1 MDCIEKLVYQNK
13 SFSIHNID
21 KLKISHLPYSLKVLL
36 ENVIRTN
43 NQALPNNV
51 IESFIKWDGSIK
63 DQTELS
69 FLPSRVIM
77 QDFTGVPAIVDLAS
91 MRDAVKELGGDPASI
106 NPQCQTDLIIDH
118 SVMVDHFGSDKAKD
132 LNTEL
137 EYKRNLERYRLL
149 KWGQSSF
156 KNLRIVPPNN
166 GIIHQINIEYI
177 SQVIFNNSNALFPDT
192 VVGTD
197 SHTTMVN
204 GLGVL
209 GWGVGGIEAEAAM
222 LGQPI
227 PMLLPEVIGFR
238 LTGKLQKTI
247 TATDLV
253 LTIVEILRKK
263 NVVGKF
269 VEFYGDGLQNLS
281 IADRCTIANMAP
293 EYGATCGYFPI
304 DSLTLDY
311 LKITGKSQSHIEI
324 VEKYAKE
331 VGLYRREEDKIIYTD
346 CIDLDISKINA
357 CISGPKRPQDR
368 INLTDVKGLVNGE
381 INKQTNGASSE
392 NTLIDNGAILIA
404 AITSCTNTSNPNVII
419 GAGLLAK
426 NAVEKGLKVPD
437 WVKTSLAP
445 GSKVVTNYLK
455 KSGLLKY
462 FNLLGFNIVGYG
474 CTTCIGNSGPLKK
487 EYVEAIENNNLV
499 VSSILSGNRN
509 FEGRIHPEI
518 KMNFL
523 ASPILVIAYSL
534 LGRINI
540 DITSESLGKDK
551 DGNNVYLD
559 DIWPDSDQIRSIIEE
574 TITSDMFEN
583 SYKTLFEG
591 DNKWKDININESDYF
606 NWEEK
611 STYIQPSPFFKNIQN
626 NKKKFDA
633 ITNAYPL
640 VVLGDS
646 VTTDH
651 ISPAGSFKKDS
662 PAGIFLVDRGFHEVD
677 FNSYGSRRGNYQ
689 IMERGT
695 FANVRLSNRL
705 VPEKTGGYTVY
716 IPNNKVMT
724 IYDAAQEYKKNNNNL
739 IIFAG
744 QDYGCGSSRDW
755 AAKGTK
761 LLGVRAVIAE
771 SFERIH
777 RSNLVGMGV
786 LPLQFL
792 ENENFDSLNLDIK
805 SVFTID
811 KINVNDSRVK
821 INTTVNDKPKTFI
834 VKIRIDS
841 PMEWKYYESE
851 GILNYVLKNLA
862 S

>member
-36 ENVIRTN
+36 ENVLRTN

-662 PAGIFLVDRGFHEVD
+662 PAGSFLVDRGFHEVD

>member
-36 ENVIRTN
+36 ENVLRTN

-166 GIIHQINIEYI
+166 GIIHQINIEHI

-551 DGNNVYLD
+551 NGNNVYLD

-662 PAGIFLVDRGFHEVD
+662 PAGSFLADRGFHEVD

>member
-36 ENVIRTN
+36 ENVLRTN

-166 GIIHQINIEYI
+166 GIIHQINIEHI

-551 DGNNVYLD
+551 NGNNVYLD

-662 PAGIFLVDRGFHEVD
+662 PAGSFLVDRGFHEVD

-821 INTTVNDKPKTFI
+821 ISTTVNDKPKTFI

>member
-1 MDCIEKLVYQNK
+1 MDCIDKLVHQNK
-13 SFSIHNID
+13 SFSIHDID

-36 ENVIRTN
+36 ENLLR
-43 NQALPNNV
+43 NNV
-51 IESFIKWDGSIK
+51 GSSLNSTVENFINWNGNIK
-63 DQTELS
+63 NQTELS

-91 MRDAVKELGGDPASI
+91 MRDAIKKLGGDPSSI
-106 NPQCQTDLIIDH
+106 NPQCQTDLVIDH
-118 SVMVDHFGSDKAKD
+118 SVMVDHFGTDKAKD
-132 LNTEL
+132 LNTQL

-166 GIIHQINIEYI
+166 GIIHQINIEHI
-177 SQVIFNNSNALFPDT
+177 SQVIFNNNNSLFPDT

-238 LTGKLQKTI
+238 ITGKLKKAI

-269 VEFYGDGLQNLS
+269 VEFFGDGLQNLS

-311 LKITGKSQSHIEI
+311 LKITGKSKEHIEL
-324 VEKYAKE
+324 VEKYSKR
-331 VGLYRREEDKIIYTD
+331 VGLFMNNENKIIYSD
-346 CIDLDISKINA
+346 VIDLDISKINA

-368 INLTDVKGLVNGE
+368 VNLTDVKELVNNE
-381 INKQTNGASSE
+381 IKQQTNGKTQEKS
-392 NTLIDNGAILIA
+392 LIDNGAILIA

-426 NAVEKGLKVPD
+426 KAVERGLKVPS

-462 FNLLGFNIVGYG
+462 FDLLGFNVVGYG

-487 EYVEAIENNNLV
+487 EYTEAIEKHNLIA
-499 VSSILSGNRN
+499 SSILSGNRN

-534 LGRINI
+534 LGRINV
-540 DITSESLGKDK
+540 DITSEPLGKDK
-551 DGNNVYLD
+551 NGKNVYLD
-559 DIWPDSDQIRSIIEE
+559 DIWPDSDQITSIIKE
-574 TITSDMFEN
+574 TITSDMFAN
-583 SYKTLFEG
+583 SYKRVFEG
-591 DNKWKDININESDYF
+591 DENWKAIKIDESDYF

-611 STYIQPSPFFKNIQN
+611 STYIQPSPFFETVYN
-626 NKKKFDA
+626 NEKKFNIID
-633 ITNAYPL
+633 NAYPL
-640 VVLGDS
+640 VILGDS

-651 ISPAGSFKKDS
+651 ISPAGSFKKNS
-662 PAGIFLVDRGFHEVD
+662 TAGSFLVDKGFNEID

-695 FANVRLSNRL
+695 FANVRLSNKL
-705 VPEKTGGYTVY
+705 VPEKTGGYTSY
-716 IPNNKVMT
+716 IPNNKIMT
-724 IYDAAQEYKKNNNNL
+724 IYDAAQEYKKNKSNL

-744 QDYGCGSSRDW
+744 KDYGCGSSRDW

-761 LLGVRAVIAE
+761 LLGVKAVIAE

-777 RSNLVGMGV
+777 RSNLVGMGI

-792 ENENFDSLNLDIK
+792 ENENFDSLKLDAT
-805 SVFTID
+805 STFTID
-811 KINVNDSRVK
+811 KINENSDTVTIETL
-821 INTTVNDKPKTFI
+821 INKKPASFM

-841 PMEWKYYESE
+841 PMEWKYYKNE
-851 GILNYVLKNLA
+851 GILNYVLN
-862 S
+862 SMIS

>member
-36 ENVIRTN
+36 ENVLRTN

-166 GIIHQINIEYI
+166 GIIHQINIEHI

-304 DSLTLDY
+304 DSLTIDY

-381 INKQTNGASSE
+381 INKQTNGTSSE

-559 DIWPDSDQIRSIIEE
+559 DIWPDSDQIRSIIEQ

-662 PAGIFLVDRGFHEVD
+662 PAGSFLVDRGFHEVD

-805 SVFTID
+805 SAFTID

>member
-36 ENVIRTN
+36 ENVLRTN

-166 GIIHQINIEYI
+166 GIIHQINIEHI

-611 STYIQPSPFFKNIQN
+611 STYIQPSPFFKDIQN

-662 PAGIFLVDRGFHEVD
+662 PAGSFLVDRGFHEVD

-724 IYDAAQEYKKNNNNL
+724 IYDAAQEYKKHNNNL

>member
-36 ENVIRTN
+36 ENVLRTN

-166 GIIHQINIEYI
+166 GIIHQINIEHI

-662 PAGIFLVDRGFHEVD
+662 PAGSFLVDRGFHEVD

>member
-36 ENVIRTN
+36 ENVLRTN

-166 GIIHQINIEYI
+166 GIIHQINIEHI

-662 PAGIFLVDRGFHEVD
+662 PAGSFLVDRGFHEVD

-695 FANVRLSNRL
+695 FANVRLFNRL

-811 KINVNDSRVK
+811 KINVNDSTVK

>member
-36 ENVIRTN
+36 ENVLRTN

-166 GIIHQINIEYI
+166 GIIHQINIEHI

-368 INLTDVKGLVNGE
+368 INLTDVKSLVNGE
-381 INKQTNGASSE
+381 INKQTNGTSSE

-662 PAGIFLVDRGFHEVD
+662 PAGSFLVDRGFHEVD